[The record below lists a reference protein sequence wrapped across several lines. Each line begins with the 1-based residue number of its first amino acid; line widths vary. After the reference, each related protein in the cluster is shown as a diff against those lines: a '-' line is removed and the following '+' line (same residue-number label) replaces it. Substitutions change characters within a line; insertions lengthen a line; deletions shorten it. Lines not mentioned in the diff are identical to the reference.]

1 VGKVLGLDW
10 INLALKA
17 TARGR
22 NVSAAVTIVVLATQT
37 GLIRA
42 ATLLGE
48 IFAATESSVTAV
60 SLKTDINRGVRVR
73 HGESKAELAT
83 TAISPEVGGMA
94 TASLPPT
101 RFETTG
107 GAIGMM
113 VMFRSIAVGKE
124 TDGTATMI
132 IGIIGVTGVA
142 TTTIMAMTG
151 SGGAGPQR
159 RC

>member
-1 VGKVLGLDW
+1 M
-10 INLALKA
+10 NLALKA

-37 GLIRA
+37 GSIRA

-48 IFAATESSVTAV
+48 IFAATESSVVAV
-60 SLKTDINRGVRVR
+60 SLKQDINRGVRAR
-73 HGESKAELAT
+73 HGESRAELAT
-83 TAISPEVGGMA
+83 SAISPDIGRMA
-94 TASLPPT
+94 TASLPPI

-132 IGIIGVTGVA
+132 IGIIGATGVVGRA
-142 TTTIMAMTG
+142 TTIMAMTG
-151 SGGAGPQR
+151 SGGLGPQR